1 MLVKKER
8 STRRKEQG
16 EATKKKI
23 YDTALRLFNE
33 HGVDNVSIDDIV
45 RELGLARG
53 TFYVHFASKNALIST
68 MLSSRAVTVDEDYEA
83 FLKTLP
89 EDMSSCDALIA
100 LVGKICDV
108 IEHGI
113 GFDTIK
119 TIYKAQITAPYA
131 QEASG
136 YDRAVY
142 RLVTEVLRK
151 GIAQKEFRT
160 DLSAEELSKHLVLAI
175 RGLTYEWCI
184 RYPDFDYKEQTL
196 AHFKIMLDGI
206 RAKRQGKR

>member
-1 MLVKKER
+1 MKKEK

-23 YDTALRLFNE
+23 YETAQRLFVE
-33 HGVDNVSIDDIV
+33 HGVDNVTIDDIV
-45 RELGLARG
+45 TAVGVARG
-53 TFYVHFASKNALIST
+53 TFYVHFESKDALISAL
-68 MLSSRAVTVDEDYEA
+68 LSSRAVTVDADYEA

-89 EDMSSCDALIA
+89 EEMSCCDVLIA

-113 GFDTIK
+113 GYETIK
-119 TIYKAQITAPYA
+119 TVYKVQLTSAPHAQD
-131 QEASG
+131 ASG

-142 RLVTEVLRK
+142 RQLADVLRK
-151 GIAQKEFRT
+151 GVSQGEFKA
-160 DLSAEELSKHLVLAI
+160 LLPVEELSKHLVLAL

-184 RYPDFDYKEQTL
+184 RYPDFNFKEQAL
-196 AHFKIMLDGI
+196 EHFKILLDGI
-206 RAKRQGKR
+206 KVKGKE